1 MIFKLLISS
10 WVSRALCLAITSQLH
25 YTDKASSLTYHS
37 PTQVALHTPSGNVA
51 MTYTLPVPAS
61 SGYFVGHADM
71 IVSLSVGVWSALLYE
86 DNIQVS
92 ENAKP

>member
-1 MIFKLLISS
+1 
-10 WVSRALCLAITSQLH
+10 
-25 YTDKASSLTYHS
+25 
-37 PTQVALHTPSGNVA
+37 